1 MKKQMKKKK
10 TSQARACERTT
21 TAGEVVMKCCICG
34 KVLDD
39 ELGNNPAP
47 VVKDEKAGC
56 CDHCNLTVVV
66 PARLACE

>member
-1 MKKQMKKKK
+1 
-10 TSQARACERTT
+10 
-21 TAGEVVMKCCICG
+21 MKCCICG

-47 VVKDEKAGC
+47 VVKDEKARC